1 MATVVA
7 TVVAAVVA
15 ATVATIVAAV
25 VAATVAAA
33 VAQNPYSYSLNL
45 WIREW
50 TPVHFA
56 IGYHRMVNTTIGR
69 KYNYEVLANL
79 LGYNLK

>member
-1 MATVVA
+1 MAT
-7 TVVAAVVA
+7 VVA

-25 VAATVAAA
+25 VAATAVAAA